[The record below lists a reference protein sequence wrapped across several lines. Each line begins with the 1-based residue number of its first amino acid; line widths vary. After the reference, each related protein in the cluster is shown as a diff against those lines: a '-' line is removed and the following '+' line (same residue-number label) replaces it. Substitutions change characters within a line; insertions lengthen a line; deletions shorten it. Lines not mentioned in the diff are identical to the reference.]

1 MLFRPLAAAIL
12 AALPVA
18 FAEFAGFASTNEG
31 FDPPELY
38 LTWQRD
44 PTTTMTV
51 HWLTASET
59 ASTAYFHRPG
69 ETAWQKAT
77 GASRPLPASDRFIHT
92 VELTGLAAG
101 TNCEFCFAPGEKTFQ
116 FRTMPKDL
124 RAPLRFIEGG
134 DVYHTREWMDGMN
147 QLAAKFDPAFVVI
160 GGDLAYSMRN
170 TNVAESVT
178 RWFDYFDSWK
188 RNAVT
193 PDGRLIPMLVTL
205 GNHEVAG
212 YWGKTP
218 ADAPGFYALF
228 SMPGP
233 QGYNVLDFGKY
244 LSLLLLDSGLTHPIG
259 GAQRDWLQAT
269 LARRRNVTH
278 VFPFYHIPAYPSRRP
293 EEGGENGPQT
303 EQARDLWCP
312 LFDRYGVKIAFEH
325 HDHAFKRTFP
335 LRGGKLD
342 PMGTI
347 YLGDGAW
354 GVNVRPA
361 DLEHPRWY
369 IARTESV
376 RHFYVVTLYADQRHI
391 VAVNEQ
397 GQIFDEVYQRVK

>member
-233 QGYNVLDFGKY
+233 QVYNVLDFGKY
-244 LSLLLLDSGLTHPIG
+244 LSLLLLDSGL
-259 GAQRDWLQAT
+259 
-269 LARRRNVTH
+269 
-278 VFPFYHIPAYPSRRP
+278 
-293 EEGGENGPQT
+293 
-303 EQARDLWCP
+303 
-312 LFDRYGVKIAFEH
+312 
-325 HDHAFKRTFP
+325 
-335 LRGGKLD
+335 
-342 PMGTI
+342 
-347 YLGDGAW
+347 
-354 GVNVRPA
+354 
-361 DLEHPRWY
+361 
-369 IARTESV
+369 
-376 RHFYVVTLYADQRHI
+376 
-391 VAVNEQ
+391 
-397 GQIFDEVYQRVK
+397 